1 MNTLFYL
8 NIEAGEIESKFVVFN
23 KYLLTEFQ
31 VCSRHIRFKTKQNKA
46 KQNSILFKL
55 TFYLGEVAN
64 TT

>member
-23 KYLLTEFQ
+23 KYLLTDFQ

-46 KQNSILFKL
+46 KQNFS
-55 TFYLGEVAN
+55 LGFQPS
-64 TT
+64 